1 MVLFFEIVNNFAWA
15 YVPRICKTLFKIF
28 SELRIEEISYLN
40 CIIFGK
46 AQFVPIHL
54 TSDLMQLFIATFGSA
69 ADIAI
74 VYFQQ
79 GSTKWMGEKGRFVIY
94 RIENL

>member
-1 MVLFFEIVNNFAWA
+1 M
-15 YVPRICKTLFKIF
+15 
-28 SELRIEEISYLN
+28 SLRIYQDFARLYSKYSVNKRKEEISYLN

-54 TSDLMQLFIATFGSA
+54 TSHLMQLFIATFGSA

-79 GSTKWMGEKGRFVIY
+79 GSTK
-94 RIENL
+94 

>member
-1 MVLFFEIVNNFAWA
+1 MSLRSKNLQDSIQNIQWIKNRGNF
-15 YVPRICKTLFKIF
+15 IFKLHNF
-28 SELRIEEISYLN
+28 WQSSV
-40 CIIFGK
+40 
-46 AQFVPIHL
+46 VPIHL